1 MVAVERRVVL
11 DQGIDGGAVDREVGH
26 HVEVFADD
34 DLSVEDV
41 VVGVVAMVDHV
52 GELDHQ
58 ACGVALAVS
67 AGVGVVGRDA
77 VVGQKLV
84 VVQSVD
90 DDAAAGALDIGC
102 QVEPSTD
109 EVQLLILQR
118 VGINGDVG
126 WQDGPDWVLGEGMA
140 SMEKGEGCH

>member
-52 GELDHQ
+52 GEIDHQ
-58 ACGVALAVS
+58 ARSVALAVG

-77 VVGQKLV
+77 VVGQELV
-84 VVQSVD
+84 VAQFVY
-90 DDAAAGALDIGC
+90 DDAAAGAFDVGR
-102 QVEPSTD
+102 QVEPAAD
-109 EVQLLILQR
+109 KV
-118 VGINGDVG
+118 
-126 WQDGPDWVLGEGMA
+126 
-140 SMEKGEGCH
+140 